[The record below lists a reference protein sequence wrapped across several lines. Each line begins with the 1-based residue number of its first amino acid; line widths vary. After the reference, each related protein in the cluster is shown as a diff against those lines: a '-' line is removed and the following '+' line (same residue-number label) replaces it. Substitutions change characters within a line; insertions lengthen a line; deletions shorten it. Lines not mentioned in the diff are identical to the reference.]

1 MRREGHYVRSKTDY
15 ILAQEL
21 SDFRR
26 WAIKIPRVN
35 TDHRA
40 IIAEMKLGRLYIHR
54 QYTTCQRRLPDFP
67 IQWPLSENDVRFQHL
82 KEFNNEIPDL
92 PTARERL
99 WILKRTWDLIDKQ
112 IKAVRWHRAETI
124 IRDYSKEIR
133 KSLRKDR

>member
-40 IIAEMKLGRLYIHR
+40 IIAEMKLGRLSI
-54 QYTTCQRRLPDFP
+54 FIVS
-67 IQWPLSENDVRFQHL
+67 IQLVEDAFQTFLSNGLYQKMMYDSS
-82 KEFNNEIPDL
+82 
-92 PTARERL
+92 T
-99 WILKRTWDLIDKQ
+99 
-112 IKAVRWHRAETI
+112 
-124 IRDYSKEIR
+124 
-133 KSLRKDR
+133 